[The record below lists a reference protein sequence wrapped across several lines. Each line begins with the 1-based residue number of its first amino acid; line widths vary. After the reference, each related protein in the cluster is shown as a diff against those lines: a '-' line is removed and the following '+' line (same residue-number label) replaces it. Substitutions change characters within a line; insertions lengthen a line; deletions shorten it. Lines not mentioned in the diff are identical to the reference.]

1 MITEKF
7 VMGRNS
13 ISIRP
18 QYEKYDVCPWKR
30 FLFFNFFV
38 DIVQYYILIILSKD
52 NRILKML
59 SICLLISFVFE
70 NAVTNIKKLSTL
82 TYVP

>member
-1 MITEKF
+1 MKSTMSAPENVF
-7 VMGRNS
+7 F
-13 ISIRP
+13 
-18 QYEKYDVCPWKR
+18 
-30 FLFFNFFV
+30 FLIFFV

-82 TYVP
+82 TYMP